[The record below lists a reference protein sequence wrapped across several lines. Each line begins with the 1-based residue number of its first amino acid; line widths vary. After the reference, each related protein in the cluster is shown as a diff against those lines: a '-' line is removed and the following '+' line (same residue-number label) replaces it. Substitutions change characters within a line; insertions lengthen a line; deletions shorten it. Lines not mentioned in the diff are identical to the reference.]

1 LEDLYTG
8 KYLFYYF
15 TCLFQITQLKTSIMK
30 TILYS
35 LLMGLFVLAACN
47 SKKSESSTSTDA
59 AGGTSTTTTET
70 KAEDGQATPDGAANM
85 IFAAASSGDYSKLK
99 GMCDPALETDKDSKM
114 ICEVPDDLKNMFKEH
129 FSKGKVVGAP
139 TIEGDDAKVNIT
151 FGPDGS
157 KEETFNFKKK
167 DGKWYIVSF

>member
-1 LEDLYTG
+1 
-8 KYLFYYF
+8 
-15 TCLFQITQLKTSIMK
+15 MK

-35 LLMGLFVLAACN
+35 FLMGLFMLAACN
-47 SKKSESSTSTDA
+47 SKKSETKSASGTDT
-59 AGGTSTTTTET
+59 GTATET
-70 KAEDGQATPDGAANM
+70 KSEDGQSTPDGAASM

-114 ICEVPDDLKNMFKEH
+114 ICEVPDGDDDLKNMFKEH

>member
-1 LEDLYTG
+1 
-8 KYLFYYF
+8 
-15 TCLFQITQLKTSIMK
+15 MK
-30 TILYS
+30 TIIYS
-35 LLMGLFVLAACN
+35 FLIGVFMLAACN
-47 SKKSESSTSTDA
+47 SKKSDATTTTDA
-59 AGGTSTTTTET
+59 ASGTSTTTET
-70 KAEDGQATPDGAANM
+70 KTEDGQSTPDGAANM

-99 GMCDPALETDKDSKM
+99 GMCDASLDTDKDSKM
-114 ICEVPDDLKNMFKEH
+114 ICDVPDGDDDLKNMFKEH

-151 FGPDGS
+151 FGPDGT